1 MKRILLGAAG
11 TILSASLAFAQT
23 TTTTTNNAMHAPN
36 PGATTAPPTG
46 SSMAPPSSSMAAPS
60 TGSSMGAPATANP
73 MGANHDSGKPAASG
87 NANQA
92 VVTTGA
98 NADQPAKGANS
109 FTKRQATARIGKK
122 GYTHVT
128 GLTKDAD
135 GVWRGTGT
143 KDGQPVQVWLDYKGN
158 VGQQS

>member
-11 TILSASLAFAQT
+11 TFLSVSLAFAQT
-23 TTTTTNNAMHAPN
+23 SMSAPASNNAGAP
-36 PGATTAPPTG
+36 TT
-46 SSMAPPSSSMAAPS
+46 S
-60 TGSSMGAPATANP
+60 TGAPASANP
-73 MGANHDSGKPAASG
+73 TGAAHDSGKPAASG
-87 NANQA
+87 NTNQA

-109 FTKRQATARIGKK
+109 FTKRQAAGRIAKK

-135 GVWRGTGT
+135 GVWRGTGM
-143 KDGQPVQVWLDYKGN
+143 KGGQSVQVWLDYKGN

>member
-1 MKRILLGAAG
+1 MQKLLLGAA
-11 TILSASLAFAQT
+11 ASVLAMNMAFAQT
-23 TTTTTNNAMHAPN
+23 AATSPSAA
-36 PGATTAPPTG
+36 PGASTAGT
-46 SSMAPPSSSMAAPS
+46 
-60 TGSSMGAPATANP
+60 SMGAPPTATP
-73 MGANHDSGKPAASG
+73 MTNSTVNNKAAASG
-87 NANQA
+87 DTNQA

-109 FTKRQATARIGKK
+109 FTMRQARARIAKK

-128 GLTKDAD
+128 GLAKDAN
-135 GVWRGTGT
+135 GVWRGQGT

>member
-1 MKRILLGAAG
+1 MNKLLLGAA
-11 TILSASLAFAQT
+11 ASLLVTNLAFAQT
-23 TTTTTNNAMHAPN
+23 
-36 PGATTAPPTG
+36 ATTSPSAAPGTSTGAPPT
-46 SSMAPPSSSMAAPS
+46 S
-60 TGSSMGAPATANP
+60 TP
-73 MGANHDSGKPAASG
+73 MTNSTVNNKPAASG
-87 NANQA
+87 DTNQA

-109 FTKRQATARIGKK
+109 FTMRQARSRIAKK

-128 GLTKDAD
+128 GLAKDAN
-135 GVWRGTGT
+135 GVWRGQGT

>member
-1 MKRILLGAAG
+1 MTNS
-11 TILSASLAFAQT
+11 TI
-23 TTTTTNNAMHAPN
+23 NNK
-36 PGATTAPPTG
+36 
-46 SSMAPPSSSMAAPS
+46 
-60 TGSSMGAPATANP
+60 APA
-73 MGANHDSGKPAASG
+73 SGDT
-87 NANQA
+87 NQA

-109 FTKRQATARIGKK
+109 FTMRQARSRISKK

-128 GLTKDAD
+128 GLAKDAN
-135 GVWRGTGT
+135 GVWRGQGT

>member
-23 TTTTTNNAMHAPN
+23 SGTSTTS
-36 PGATTAPPTG
+36 G
-46 SSMAPPSSSMAAPS
+46 SMAPPAGGSSMAAPS
-60 TGSSMGAPATANP
+60 NGTSMGAPATANP
-73 MGANHDSGKPAASG
+73 MGAKHDSGKPAASG
-87 NANQA
+87 NDNQA
-92 VVTTGA
+92 VVTTGT

-109 FTKRQATARIGKK
+109 FSKRQAAGRIAKK